1 MRKAVVN
8 KMDDEKKAVP
18 LPEQDLPEKL
28 NAILEDEVTIY
39 EEKAPVTQED
49 EDYVYVYRGEA
60 LNEAELFQLSAREDV
75 RTVLIAGPQHSGKT
89 TLAVMCWSYLTGKRW
104 MN

>member
-8 KMDDEKKAVP
+8 KMDDEKKTVP
-18 LPEQDLPEKL
+18 LQEQDLPEKL
-28 NAILEDEVTIY
+28 NAILEDEVTVY

-75 RTVLIAGPQHSGKT
+75 RTV
-89 TLAVMCWSYLTGKRW
+89 
-104 MN
+104 